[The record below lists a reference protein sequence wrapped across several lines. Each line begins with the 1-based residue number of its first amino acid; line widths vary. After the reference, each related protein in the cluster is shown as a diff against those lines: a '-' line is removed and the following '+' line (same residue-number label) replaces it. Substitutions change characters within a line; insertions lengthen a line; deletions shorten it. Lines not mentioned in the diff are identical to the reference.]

1 MLNSLFVLAEVMGTD
16 TSSVNLARL
25 TVIPTHAVSPFMTP
39 EEPSTLALAV
49 IGGGLIAAYAMVGR
63 WRRSRQPAAVIT
75 KIPSRPI
82 HTDRHKRGAA

>member
-1 MLNSLFVLAEVMGTD
+1 MLNSLIMLADVMGTD
-16 TSSVNLARL
+16 SSSVNLAQL
-25 TVIPTHAVSPFMTP
+25 TVVPTHAANSFMTP

-49 IGGGLIAAYAMVGR
+49 IGGGLIAAYGIVGR

-82 HTDRHKRGAA
+82 QTDRRKRGAA